1 MIATPTQLTTD
12 TWVTIS
18 WENFLQLCDAPEYE
32 KAKFYY
38 YNQQARIEM
47 TPIGVNHSRDHGIIA
62 YAIYLY
68 TALSNIPLNGN
79 DNCSYRQPGVKEVQ
93 PDLSF
98 YVGENANVIPY
109 GTSIVNLETY
119 PPPDLVIEVANTS
132 LSDDQGAKRLLYEDL
147 GVQEYWIVDVQG
159 VNILAFQMED
169 KGSRRIT
176 QSQVLPALEISILV
190 QALQKSR
197 ESNHSQVS
205 AWLLQQW
212 QSHSRQQAT
221 DNRQE

>member
-1 MIATPTQLTTD
+1 MIATPTQFTTD

-47 TPIGVNHSRDHGIIA
+47 TPIGVNHSRDHSIIT
-62 YAIYLY
+62 YAIHLY
-68 TALSNIPLNGN
+68 AGLRNIPLNG
-79 DNCSYRQPGVKEVQ
+79 SYRQPGVKEVQ

-98 YVGENANVIPY
+98 YVGDNANVIPY

-176 QSQVLPALEISILV
+176 QSQVLPDLEINVLV
-190 QALQKSR
+190 EALRKSR
-197 ESNHSQVS
+197 EINHSEVS
-205 AWLLQQW
+205 RWLLRQFQLLQQ
-212 QSHSRQQAT
+212 
-221 DNRQE
+221 